1 MVGGPFCR
9 GDVKAMIVDAHS
21 HIGYS
26 RVFSAGV
33 TEEQL
38 LQTMEANAIDASLV
52 MPAAASDPVPTHDA
66 IARLAENRPGHI
78 FGIVSMTPLIGE
90 EAYEREFRRCITQH
104 GFKAVKIH
112 PLAHAVAPN
121 AAVCDIVFHL
131 ASEFKIPVMIHT
143 GLGVPFA
150 LPSLII
156 PRAREYPDLTIIQ
169 AHAGFAV
176 YTSEAIIVSQECPN
190 VYLEPSWCS
199 AGDIKRMVSMFGARK
214 VMYGGDLPFNVP
226 VELCKYRSMGLTDEE
241 RDMCLGGTAIDVFKL
256 PREMGA

>member
-1 MVGGPFCR
+1 
-9 GDVKAMIVDAHS
+9 MIVDVHS

-52 MPAAASDPVPTHDA
+52 MPAAASDPIPTHDA
-66 IARLAENRPGHI
+66 IARLAEKRPGQI
-78 FGIVSMTPLIGE
+78 FGIISMTPLISE
-90 EAYEREFRRCITQH
+90 EAYEREFRRCVTQL
-104 GFKAVKIH
+104 GFVAVKIH

-121 AAVCDIVFHL
+121 AQVCDIVFRL
-131 ASEFKIPVMIHT
+131 ASEFNIPVMIHT

-156 PRAREYPDLTIIQ
+156 PRARQYPDLTIIQ

-176 YTSEAIIVSQECPN
+176 YTAEAMIVSQECPN

-199 AGDIKRMVSMFGARK
+199 AGDIKRMVSMFGAHK

-226 VELCKYRSMGLTDEE
+226 VELYKYRTMGLTDEE
-241 RDMCLGGTAIDVFKL
+241 RDMCLGGTAINVFKL
-256 PREMGA
+256 PLKVSA